1 MVILTPSRGVLLA
14 LLGHFRESG
23 RCRHRNA
30 IHLPKSII
38 WYTTDLTLERNES
51 KVLFLF
57 FVVVFVLSH
66 ELFWVSAVEKVSM
79 QKLKIA
85 VFLSM
90 PSHLSI
96 KLITPERKK
105 ICVIQ
110 ALKDFSMNKK
120 IKSPQSIED
129 VMWSSIVQRFSP
141 QNF

>member
-1 MVILTPSRGVLLA
+1 
-14 LLGHFRESG
+14 
-23 RCRHRNA
+23 
-30 IHLPKSII
+30 
-38 WYTTDLTLERNES
+38 
-51 KVLFLF
+51 
-57 FVVVFVLSH
+57 
-66 ELFWVSAVEKVSM
+66 M

-96 KLITPERKK
+96 KLITPKRKK

-129 VMWSSIVQRFSP
+129 VM
-141 QNF
+141 